1 MIQTAAREAQAS
13 QYVIHLEV
21 RMFSEYL
28 LGAHAGGQ
36 QVQYVNHPNPHAADA
51 WAPPTLVGVHRN
63 AFVDLGHGQSIRKSV
78 SVVQHT
84 ALTRAACTPLA
95 W

>member
-1 MIQTAAREAQAS
+1 MIQTAAREAQAG

-51 WAPPTLVGVHRN
+51 WAPPH
-63 AFVDLGHGQSIRKSV
+63 
-78 SVVQHT
+78 
-84 ALTRAACTPLA
+84 
-95 W
+95 